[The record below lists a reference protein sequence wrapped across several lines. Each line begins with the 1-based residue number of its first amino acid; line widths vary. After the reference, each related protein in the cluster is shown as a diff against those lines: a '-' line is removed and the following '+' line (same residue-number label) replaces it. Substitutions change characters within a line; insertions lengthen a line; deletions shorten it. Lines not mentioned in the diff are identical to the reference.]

1 MVLVKILIAPSVVK
15 RQNVKTLL
23 TKKNAKITK
32 RSHAYKDYGSSYI
45 ADILNS
51 FNPELQLK
59 NSESAI
65 RNKLMGLMTELKG
78 FKFVMTLVIEF
89 KKIESK
95 DATKYTTFYLF

>member
-15 RQNVKTLL
+15 PQNVKTLL
-23 TKKNAKITK
+23 TKKKAKITK
-32 RSHAYKDYGSSYI
+32 RSHAYNGYGSSYI

>member
-32 RSHAYKDYGSSYI
+32 QSHAYKDYGSSYI